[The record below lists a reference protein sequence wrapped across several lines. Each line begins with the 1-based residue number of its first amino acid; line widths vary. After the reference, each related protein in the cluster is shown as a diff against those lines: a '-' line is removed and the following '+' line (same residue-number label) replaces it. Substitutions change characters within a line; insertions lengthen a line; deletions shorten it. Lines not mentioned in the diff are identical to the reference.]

1 MIIIDIPIDHYRIDG
16 FQKLKKKKKKKKK
29 KIEFDGQPKNLL
41 KMLQVI
47 TSINDELHLH
57 GQQKFEESILKC
69 VRSKQKDY

>member
-1 MIIIDIPIDHYRIDG
+1 MIIIDIPIDHYLIDG
-16 FQKLKKKKKKKKK
+16 FQKLK

>member
-1 MIIIDIPIDHYRIDG
+1 
-16 FQKLKKKKKKKKK
+16 
-29 KIEFDGQPKNLL
+29 
-41 KMLQVI
+41 MLQVI

>member
-16 FQKLKKKKKKKKK
+16 FQKLKKKKKKK
-29 KIEFDGQPKNLL
+29 IEFDGQLKNWL